1 MDGGVNLEAVETV
14 GRTPI
19 KQLDDKTIGL
29 IAAGEVVERPAQVVK
44 ELLENSVDAGS
55 TRIQVEIQ
63 KGGFELISV
72 IDDGHGIP
80 PDELLLAVTR
90 HATSK
95 LADATDLDAIST
107 LGFRGEALASVGA
120 VSRLTVASRP
130 AGEAGMGIEVS
141 DGDIGDIEPHG
152 MAEGTSV
159 EVRNLF
165 ENQPA
170 RLAFQ
175 RRPATETAQVVDVV
189 VAHALCNPGVSF
201 RLTVD
206 GRSILETP
214 ATDDIP
220 ERLFDLLGAASE
232 RLIPLESPPADS
244 DAPGDEKWSG
254 FISPPDISRGRSDDI
269 HVIINNRPVAAQ
281 PFLKSIR
288 RGYHTR
294 LMVGRHPVAVLHLE
308 IPNDEVDVNV
318 HPTKREVRLRNSWR
332 VLERLERALKHT
344 LKQIPTGGEPTE
356 DFPLGAIDAPNAP
369 DTTPPKAGK
378 LPAWVKRAS
387 AASATSSTTPGAAA
401 ISATDSQ
408 DITATQTSFYQGAK
422 EDLKG
427 VQKPRPVSTAPS
439 AQELLPGLSEEP
451 MAPALSSDER
461 DLHRYAG
468 RTTAVSPLDEPELS
482 PLEAEITEVPVME
495 PLAQFADSYILA
507 QGDGA
512 LYLVDQHALHERVR
526 YERLRHK
533 MGNWDS
539 QPLIEPLALDLS
551 PVQTSVVQ
559 ASQVRLAELGFQF
572 TGERALELTAVP
584 VMLAGDDRL
593 EGFLMDLIGEL
604 QESGG
609 DGPLD
614 VAEKLADEI
623 AFMRSCRGAVKANQ
637 TLNLAEMRRLLS
649 DMSTIENPWA
659 CVHGRPT
666 VLKLDVDQL
675 DEHFGRHG

>member
-1 MDGGVNLEAVETV
+1 MEAVETV
-14 GRTPI
+14 DRIPI

-55 TRIQVEIQ
+55 IRIQVEIQ

-72 IDDGHGIP
+72 TDDGHGIP
-80 PDELLLAVTR
+80 PEELPLAVTR

-120 VSRLTVASRP
+120 VSRLTLASRP
-130 AGEAGMGIEVS
+130 AGEAGMGIEVA
-141 DGDIGDIEPHG
+141 DGEVGDIEPHG

-232 RLIPLESPPADS
+232 RLIPLESPPADY

-269 HVIINNRPVAAQ
+269 HLIINNRPVAAQ

-318 HPTKREVRLRNSWR
+318 HPTKREVRLKNSWR

-369 DTTPPKAGK
+369 NRKPPRAGK
-378 LPAWVKRAS
+378 LPSWVKRAS
-387 AASATSSTTPGAAA
+387 TASTASATTETAE
-401 ISATDSQ
+401 ISATDSG
-408 DITATQTSFYQGAK
+408 DKSSTQTSFYQGAK
-422 EDLKG
+422 EELKG
-427 VQKPRPVSTAPS
+427 VPKARPVSTAPS

-451 MAPALSSDER
+451 TAPALSSDER

-468 RTTAVSPLDEPELS
+468 RSTAVSPLDEPELS
-482 PLEAEITEVPVME
+482 PLETEITEVPVME

-533 MGNWDS
+533 MGNWEP
-539 QPLIEPLALDLS
+539 QPLIEPISLDLS
-551 PVQTSVVQ
+551 PVQTSVVH

-572 TGERALELTAVP
+572 TGEGALELTAVP
-584 VMLAGDDRL
+584 VILAGDDRL
-593 EGFLMDLIGEL
+593 KGFLEDLIGEL

-649 DMSTIENPWA
+649 DMGTIENPWA